1 MYIIA
6 NNPWDYVVKQCKSNY
21 GNDLIS
27 PSQNS
32 ISWSY
37 EKSDA
42 ETRKKQLEE
51 YKNKRIAELEAEIW
65 RVKNLF

>member
-6 NNPWDYVVKQCKSNY
+6 NNPWDYVVKQRKSNY

-37 EKSDA
+37 EKADA